1 MTNLFELQL
10 CPEDLHL
17 FSPGASVSWDME
29 SDPLA
34 SVAIDEVAAGPDH
47 IVSIV
52 RVPPTPQMSGVD
64 KEPEVP
70 AAKSYLCSLLLSRTH
85 PPSGSVLLWHP
96 HYSRS
101 YCCWTYTSGKRTR
114 REVEQDQ

>member
-1 MTNLFELQL
+1 MTDLFELQL

-52 RVPPTPQMSGVD
+52 RVPPTSQRSGAD

-70 AAKSYLCSLLLSRTH
+70 AAKRVTFARSCSVELTRLREVRS
-85 PPSGSVLLWHP
+85 SG
-96 HYSRS
+96 
-101 YCCWTYTSGKRTR
+101 TYTTADPTAAGPRDKRR
-114 REVEQDQ
+114 AQRPS